1 MILRARS
8 EGLATVEF
16 HHLRFIQPGSAAMQ
30 SQART
35 TAAMQSQAR
44 TTATIKGRVINYQNN
59 EPSLTQTSKIEQR
72 KSKPASEQEGLSTKH
87 SDLVVLSTSKGF
99 QAKRLATPSSRHGLR
114 RPLGEAYGLLDLDQ
128 HKNRR
133 DADRGVEARVDLAAG
148 ADREAISEGHSEPAI
163 NAENSASIVDH
174 ADNCAIDTGVI
185 AYAYTDADSDTDAV
199 TDTDTDADFYM
210 DAVTD
215 TDTGID
221 TDTSANADTA
231 ADADAET
238 DPLAESTRPSVDIS
252 HEFFPARLEEHR
264 KALMRMARLR
274 VRSHEWAEDAV
285 QEALIAAYQSRGS
298 YRGRGSVRSW
308 LRGILDHKIHDR
320 FRAECHYVQADW
332 IDDDSSSAEEQLDWA
347 ARCGVM
353 GVRANEDPMEICS
366 RRQRLKRV
374 AQSLSDMAPGMR
386 DAFVL
391 QVVEDRPSLEVAN
404 RLGISENNCWIRV
417 HRARKKL
424 LMQRED

>member
-1 MILRARS
+1 MILRARC

-44 TTATIKGRVINYQNN
+44 ITAAIKGRVINHQNN
-59 EPSLTQTSKIEQR
+59 EPSSTQTSKIEQR

-199 TDTDTDADFYM
+199 TDTDTDA
-210 DAVTD
+210 
-215 TDTGID
+215 
-221 TDTSANADTA
+221 
-231 ADADAET
+231 ET

-366 RRQRLKRV
+366 RRQRLNRV

-386 DAFVL
+386 EAFVL

>member
-1 MILRARS
+1 MILRARC

-16 HHLRFIQPGSAAMQ
+16 HDLRFIQPGSAAMQ

-35 TAAMQSQAR
+35 TAA
-44 TTATIKGRVINYQNN
+44 IKGRVINHQNN
-59 EPSLTQTSKIEQR
+59 EPSSTQTSKIEQR

-133 DADRGVEARVDLAAG
+133 DADRGVEALVDLAAG

-163 NAENSASIVDH
+163 NAENSASGVDP

-199 TDTDTDADFYM
+199 TDTDT
-210 DAVTD
+210 
-215 TDTGID
+215 
-221 TDTSANADTA
+221 
-231 ADADAET
+231 DAET

-366 RRQRLKRV
+366 RRQRLNRV

>member
-1 MILRARS
+1 
-8 EGLATVEF
+8 
-16 HHLRFIQPGSAAMQ
+16 MQ

-35 TAAMQSQAR
+35 TAA
-44 TTATIKGRVINYQNN
+44 IKGRVINHQNN

-163 NAENSASIVDH
+163 NAENSASGVDP

-199 TDTDTDADFYM
+199 TDTDTDA
-210 DAVTD
+210 
-215 TDTGID
+215 
-221 TDTSANADTA
+221 
-231 ADADAET
+231 ET
-238 DPLAESTRPSVDIS
+238 DPSAESTRPSVDIS

-366 RRQRLKRV
+366 RRQRLNRV

-386 DAFVL
+386 EAFVL

>member
-1 MILRARS
+1 MILRARC

-35 TAAMQSQAR
+35 TAA
-44 TTATIKGRVINYQNN
+44 IKGRVINHQNN
-59 EPSLTQTSKIEQR
+59 EPSSTQTSKIEQR

-163 NAENSASIVDH
+163 NAENSASGVDP

-199 TDTDTDADFYM
+199 TDTDT
-210 DAVTD
+210 
-215 TDTGID
+215 
-221 TDTSANADTA
+221 
-231 ADADAET
+231 DAET

-366 RRQRLKRV
+366 RRQRLNRV

>member
-1 MILRARS
+1 MILRARC

-35 TAAMQSQAR
+35 TAA
-44 TTATIKGRVINYQNN
+44 IKGRVINHQNN
-59 EPSLTQTSKIEQR
+59 EPSSTQTSKIEQR

-87 SDLVVLSTSKGF
+87 SELVVLSTSKGF

-133 DADRGVEARVDLAAG
+133 DVDRGVEALVDLAAG

-163 NAENSASIVDH
+163 NAENSASSVDH

-199 TDTDTDADFYM
+199 TDTDTDA
-210 DAVTD
+210 
-215 TDTGID
+215 
-221 TDTSANADTA
+221 
-231 ADADAET
+231 ET
-238 DPLAESTRPSVDIS
+238 DPSAESTRPSVDIS
-252 HEFFPARLEEHR
+252 HEFFPARLEEPR

-366 RRQRLKRV
+366 RRQRLNRV

-386 DAFVL
+386 EAFVL

>member
-1 MILRARS
+1 MILRARC

-30 SQART
+30 SQARI
-35 TAAMQSQAR
+35 TAA
-44 TTATIKGRVINYQNN
+44 IKGRVINHQNN
-59 EPSLTQTSKIEQR
+59 EPSSTQTSKIEQR

-199 TDTDTDADFYM
+199 TDTDTDA
-210 DAVTD
+210 
-215 TDTGID
+215 
-221 TDTSANADTA
+221 
-231 ADADAET
+231 ET

-366 RRQRLKRV
+366 RRQRLNRV
-374 AQSLSDMAPGMR
+374 AQSLSAMAPGMR
-386 DAFVL
+386 EAFVL

>member
-1 MILRARS
+1 MILRARC

-35 TAAMQSQAR
+35 TAA
-44 TTATIKGRVINYQNN
+44 IKGRVINHQNN

-199 TDTDTDADFYM
+199 TDTDTDA
-210 DAVTD
+210 
-215 TDTGID
+215 
-221 TDTSANADTA
+221 
-231 ADADAET
+231 ET

-366 RRQRLKRV
+366 RRQRLNRV

-386 DAFVL
+386 EAFVL

>member
-1 MILRARS
+1 MILRARC

-44 TTATIKGRVINYQNN
+44 ITAAIKGRVINHQNN

-128 HKNRR
+128 RKNRH
-133 DADRGVEARVDLAAG
+133 DVDRGVEARVDLAAG

-163 NAENSASIVDH
+163 NAENSASGVDP
-174 ADNCAIDTGVI
+174 ADNCAIDTGAI

-199 TDTDTDADFYM
+199 TDTDTG
-210 DAVTD
+210 TD
-215 TDTGID
+215 TDT
-221 TDTSANADTA
+221 NADADVDVDTA

-238 DPLAESTRPSVDIS
+238 DPSAESTRPSVDIS

-366 RRQRLKRV
+366 RRQRLNRV

-386 DAFVL
+386 EAFVL